1 MCQHSRQQRQR
12 KPTRNSKPNH
22 QKSERKRPF
31 TIDQLTADAGLYG
44 GTALRYCEEQNI
56 DAYIPNF
63 GLYKPNREGFKF
75 NKDQNQY
82 ECQKSREE
90 TKQY

>member
-1 MCQHSRQQRQR
+1 MRAS
-12 KPTRNSKPNH
+12 S
-22 QKSERKRPF
+22 S
-31 TIDQLTADAGLYG
+31 